1 MQQTALPSLI
11 KLMMQPEF
19 YPHAVTEP
27 IQLIQ
32 THISY
37 VLLTGDY
44 VYKVKKPVNFDFL
57 DFSTLSARH
66 HFCQEELRLNHLL
79 APEIYLEV
87 LPITQTGQK
96 FILGGEGEPQEY
108 VLKMRQFPQDS
119 LLRKMLKQGK
129 LTKELMEQLGRMV
142 AQVHLQAKTND
153 YIRSFGEATKIKE
166 SIEQNYQQSQQYI
179 GSLQTQQQYEE
190 TKQFS
195 DTFFSL
201 QAPLLKQRQENDW
214 IRECHGDL
222 HLDNICFWHD
232 KIQLFD
238 RIEFNEPFRFVD
250 VICDVAFLVMDIEAQ
265 GKRELANVFL
275 NTYIEQTGDWG
286 GLAII
291 PLYLSRQAYVRAKI
305 NSWLWDDPTLTEDN
319 KLQAAA
325 KASNYYHLAWEY
337 TRPRQGKLILMS
349 GLSGSGKTTV
359 AKHLARSLGAIHI
372 RSDAVRK
379 HLSGTPLDQS
389 GDPSIYTPA
398 MTQKTYGRLLE
409 LGTKLASQGFIVIL
423 DAKYDRQVLRK
434 AVITKAQNNQ
444 IPLEIVF
451 CTAPD
456 EVLRDR
462 ILARTGDISDATVD
476 LLESQKKA
484 FEAFTEA
491 EKPLVKIFSVAE
503 KQRQF
508 NELCKEVKNGSAK
521 QVMGIS
527 KNTKHL
533 PKRA

>member
-1 MQQTALPSLI
+1 MQQTAIPSLI

-19 YPHAVTEP
+19 YPHPVKEP

-44 VYKVKKPVNFDFL
+44 VYKVKKLVNLDFL
-57 DFSTLSARH
+57 DFSTLSARN
-66 HFCQEELRLNHLL
+66 HFCQEELRLNRLL

-87 LPITQTGQK
+87 LPITQQGES

-108 VLKMRQFPQDS
+108 TLKMRQFSQDA
-119 LLRKMLKQGK
+119 LLSKMLKQGK
-129 LTKELMEQLGRMV
+129 LTPELMEQLGRIV

-153 YIRSFGEATKIKE
+153 YIRSFGAIAKIKDA
-166 SIEQNYQQSQQYI
+166 IKQNYQQSQKYI

-195 DTFFSL
+195 DNFFSL
-201 QAPLLKQRQENDW
+201 QEALLNQRQENNW

-222 HLDNICFWHD
+222 HLDNICMWHD

-250 VICDVAFLVMDIEAQ
+250 VMYDVAFLVMDLEAAGQ
-265 GKRELANVFL
+265 KELANVFL
-275 NTYIEQTGDWG
+275 NTYIEQTGDWE
-286 GLAII
+286 GLRIL

-305 NSWLWDDPTLTEDN
+305 NSWLWDNPTLTEEN
-319 KLQAAA
+319 KRQAAT

-337 TRPRQGKLILMS
+337 TCPQPGKLIMMS

-359 AKHLARSLGAIHI
+359 AKQLARSLGAIHI

-379 HLSGTPLDQS
+379 HLSGTPLSQS

-423 DAKYDRQVLRK
+423 DAKYDRHSLRS
-434 AVITKAQNNQ
+434 AVITQAQNNQ
-444 IPLEIVF
+444 IPIEIVF
-451 CTAPD
+451 CTAP
-456 EVLRDR
+456 ETVLRDR

-484 FEAFTEA
+484 FEAFTET
-491 EKPLVKIFSVAE
+491 EKPLVKIFDRKTSE
-503 KQRQF
+503 RKP
-508 NELCKEVKNGSAK
+508 LD
-521 QVMGIS
+521 
-527 KNTKHL
+527 
-533 PKRA
+533 

>member
-1 MQQTALPSLI
+1 MQQTALPPLI

-19 YPHAVTEP
+19 YPHPVTEP

-37 VLLTGDY
+37 LLLTGDY
-44 VYKVKKPVNFDFL
+44 VYKVKKPVNLGFL
-57 DFSTLSARH
+57 DFSTLSARY

-87 LPITQTGQK
+87 LPITQEGASL
-96 FILGGEGEPQEY
+96 ILAGEGEPLEY
-108 VLKMRQFPQDS
+108 TLKMRQFPQDS
-119 LLRKMLKQGK
+119 LLSKMLKQGK
-129 LTKELMEQLGRMV
+129 LTPELMAQLGRMV

-153 YIRSFGEATKIKE
+153 YIRSFGEPSKIKE
-166 SIEQNYQQSQQYI
+166 FIEQNYQQSQKYI

-195 DTFFSL
+195 DSFFSW
-201 QAPLLKQRQENDW
+201 QRSLLEQRQQNHW

-250 VICDVAFLVMDIEAQ
+250 VMYDVAFLVMDLEAEAH
-265 GKRELANVFL
+265 KELANVFL
-275 NTYIEQTGDWG
+275 NTYIEQTGDWE
-286 GLAII
+286 GLAIL

-305 NSWLWDDPTLTEDN
+305 NSWLWDTPSLTDEN
-319 KLQAAA
+319 KRQAAA
-325 KASNYYHLAWEY
+325 KARNYYYLAWQY
-337 TRPRQGKLILMS
+337 TRPQSGKLIMMS

-359 AKHLARSLGAIHI
+359 AKHLAQNLGAIHI

-379 HLSGTPLDQS
+379 HLSSIPLDQS
-389 GDPSIYTPA
+389 GESSIYTPA

-409 LGTKLASQGFIVIL
+409 LSTKLASQGFTVIL
-423 DAKYDRQVLRK
+423 DAKYDRQTLRS
-434 AVITKAQNNQ
+434 AVITQAQNNQ
-444 IPLEIVF
+444 IPLEIVL
-451 CTAPD
+451 CTAPE

-476 LLESQKKA
+476 LLESQKKS
-484 FEAFTEA
+484 FEAFTA
-491 EKPLVKIFSVAE
+491 REKPFVKVYSPDS
-503 KQRQF
+503 QRS
-508 NELCKEVKNGSAK
+508 LC
-521 QVMGIS
+521 
-527 KNTKHL
+527 
-533 PKRA
+533 

>member
-1 MQQTALPSLI
+1 MQQTAIPSLI

-19 YPHAVTEP
+19 YPHPVKEP

-44 VYKVKKPVNFDFL
+44 VYKVKKPVNLGFL

-66 HFCQEELRLNHLL
+66 HYCQEELRLNHLL

-87 LPITQTGQK
+87 LPITQRGQQ
-96 FILGGEGEPQEY
+96 FILGGEGEAQEY
-108 VLKMRQFPQDS
+108 ALKMRQFPQDA
-119 LLRKMLKQGK
+119 LLSKMLKQGK
-129 LTKELMEQLGRMV
+129 LTQELMEQLGRMV
-142 AQVHLQAKTND
+142 AQVHLQAQTND
-153 YIRSFGEATKIKE
+153 YIRSFGDVSKIKDA
-166 SIEQNYQQSQQYI
+166 IEQNYQQSQKYI

-195 DTFFSL
+195 DNFFSQ
-201 QAPLLKQRQENDW
+201 QAALLKQRQENKW

-222 HLDNICFWHD
+222 HLDNICMWHE

-250 VICDVAFLVMDIEAQ
+250 VMYDVAFLVMDLEAAGHQ
-265 GKRELANVFL
+265 ELANVFL
-275 NTYIEQTGDWG
+275 NTYIEQTGDWE
-286 GLAII
+286 GLVIL

-305 NSWLWDDPTLTEDN
+305 NSWLWDNPTLTEEN
-319 KLQAAA
+319 KRQAAT
-325 KASNYYHLAWEY
+325 KASNYYHLAWKY
-337 TRPRQGKLILMS
+337 TRPHQGKLILMS

-359 AKHLARSLGAIHI
+359 AKQLARSLGAIHI

-379 HLSGTPLDQS
+379 HLSGTPLEQS

-409 LGTKLASQGFIVIL
+409 LGAKLASRGLIVIL
-423 DAKYDRQVLRK
+423 DAKYDRQSLRS

-444 IPLEIVF
+444 IPIEIVF
-451 CTAPD
+451 CTAP
-456 EVLRDR
+456 EAVLRDR

-476 LLESQKKA
+476 LLESQKKS

-491 EKPLVKIFSVAE
+491 EKPLVKIFDATQPEIINNSDLDSVTPL
-503 KQRQF
+503 F
-508 NELCKEVKNGSAK
+508 
-521 QVMGIS
+521 
-527 KNTKHL
+527 
-533 PKRA
+533 